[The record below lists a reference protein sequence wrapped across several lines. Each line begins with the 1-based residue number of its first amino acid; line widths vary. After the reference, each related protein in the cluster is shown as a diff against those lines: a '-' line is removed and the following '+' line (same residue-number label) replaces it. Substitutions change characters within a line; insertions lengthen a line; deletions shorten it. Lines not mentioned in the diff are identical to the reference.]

1 METPIVIES
10 CDVDFVTSKKN
21 DYNETIYY
29 FKLVDRKLQKK
40 LKPFINASKLDNGTK
55 LPYWCAD
62 NGEYLMKVKSKYVGE
77 CEQELIK
84 GRNYNAK
91 IEFVYYN
98 MVEKDI
104 KGYFAKIGEF
114 KSKGYSTKNSKFE
127 CSRQDKPVMSDDSR
141 D

>member
-40 LKPFINASKLDNGTK
+40 LKPFSVLGSDIK
-55 LPYWCAD
+55 LPWWSAD
-62 NGEYLMKVKSKYVGE
+62 NGEHLLKVKSKYVGE

-114 KSKGYSTKNSKFE
+114 KSKGYSSKNSKFE